1 MMKKLSTQVCEA
13 CRADAPL
20 LTQEEILSLMPEVE
34 GWQIT
39 VEDDLQK
46 LTRVFKTKN
55 YRQSLSFTNDVAALA
70 EEANHHP
77 LLVLEYASV
86 TVEWWS
92 HKIKGLHK
100 NDFIMAA
107 KTSELF

>member
-1 MMKKLSTQVCEA
+1 MENLTTQVCEA

-20 LTQEEILSLMPEVE
+20 LTQEEITRLMPQVQD
-34 GWQIT
+34 WKLKT
-39 VEDDLQK
+39 DDNIQK
-46 LTRVFKTKN
+46 LTRTFLTKN
-55 YRQSLSFTNDVAALA
+55 YAQSLALTNAVAALA

-77 LLVLEYASV
+77 LIILEYGAV

-107 KTSELF
+107 KTSELFV

>member
-1 MMKKLSTQVCEA
+1 MENLTTQVCEA

-20 LTQEEILSLMPEVE
+20 LTQEEIARLMPEVQDWE
-34 GWQIT
+34 LKT
-39 VEDDLQK
+39 DDNIQK
-46 LTRVFKTKN
+46 LTRTFLTQN
-55 YRQSLSFTNDVAALA
+55 YAQSLALTNAVAALA
-70 EEANHHP
+70 EKANHHP
-77 LLVLEYASV
+77 LIILEYGAV

-107 KTSELF
+107 KTSELFV

>member
-1 MMKKLSTQVCEA
+1 MEKLSTQVCEA

-20 LTQEEILSLMPEVE
+20 LTQEEILLLMPEVE
-34 GWQIT
+34 GWEIR

-55 YRQSLSFTNDVAALA
+55 YRQSLTFTNAVAVLA

-77 LLVLEYASV
+77 RIVLEYASV

-92 HKIKGLHK
+92 HKIKGLHN